1 MLKAY
6 IYLTMQSISIF
17 STKQNSITKKKFNE
31 YRSIFSP
38 ESLDKNIQSVIAKK
52 TFKIIPSTI
61 KPVLIFHPQ

>member
-1 MLKAY
+1 MPKAY
-6 IYLTMQSISIF
+6 IYLSMQSISMF

-52 TFKIIPSTI
+52 MFKIIPSVI
-61 KPVLIFHPQ
+61 KPVLTSHLQ